1 MFIFSSFGDVFPC
14 LKKINSPHIN
24 TQHDQLVLL
33 LVSYQSPLKQKNKKK
48 PKQKKKIT
56 VDLTEILEEEMADQG
71 ASNAGQVVTQ
81 HITLQQPHTQGL
93 PKDEVVNL
101 EKDMADKIVGGVSV
115 FNNQGYATYTG
126 TIPFAKVDCA
136 DSTECFNNLVRG
148 KLALPFPALPFPALP
163 FPAFPVDTTRT
174 GMNTHEFYIW
184 FCQAAGM
191 GYILDRLTLSAEKI
205 SSENAMRY
213 GIGTLVSYKIN
224 ELTVYPMSV
233 VDKVTFAILKSAYP
247 ASIMTEALWITY
259 NQNQKFSYL
268 GTIFNYTFMT
278 RTSMTVT
285 QLIAYSYAKFCFTM
299 IGKEPST
306 STCNLVKALTG
317 AKADFYFTPVEIGV
331 WDDMA
336 CVTTELKQEMLKS
349 MFKRPNELTELFEIL
364 YNRFKTYGLTSM
376 ITITEAIDKFPHFP
390 WDYITS
396 EWYHGEMD
404 KYMSAAEAVTA
415 LEFPALYKDVL
426 TAHPVTGYR
435 KLAGFCAKVL
445 EFSGVNNTLRNHEG
459 LKRIRLP
466 DDRVQ
471 YIKGLVAAPIGSRN
485 QRFSQTTYDRLKRY
499 SMKLCGANFDDP
511 NIAASRQSI
520 IDAKIREREEQE
532 QARMQQ
538 MLQQF
543 HQQVGP
549 NPAAPAAPRQ

>member
-1 MFIFSSFGDVFPC
+1 
-14 LKKINSPHIN
+14 
-24 TQHDQLVLL
+24 
-33 LVSYQSPLKQKNKKK
+33 
-48 PKQKKKIT
+48 
-56 VDLTEILEEEMADQG
+56 MADQG

-101 EKDMADKIVGGVSV
+101 EKDMADKTVGGVSV

-148 KLALPFPALPFPALP
+148 KLASP

-285 QLIAYSYAKFCFTM
+285 QLIAYSYAKFCFAM

-376 ITITEAIDKFPHFP
+376 IAITEAIDKFPHFP

-511 NIAASRQSI
+511 NIAASRQGI
-520 IDAKIREREEQE
+520 IYAKIREREEQE

-549 NPAAPAAPRQ
+549 IPAAPAAPRQ